1 MTRIAL
7 IVVLALTACAKKP
20 TTEEVVS
27 TVDAVDP
34 SAMRLPAN
42 PAEARTALAEN
53 FGRVYFD
60 LDSSSL
66 NPQSLAAL
74 QENAAILQRFPG
86 LLVEIQGHA
95 DERGTTDYNLALGER
110 RAEAVRKQLLT
121 SGADEAQLRVVS
133 FGEERPAE
141 DGHDES
147 VWSKNRRA
155 EFRVLSSESKVHGT
169 VD

>member
-95 DERGTTDYNLALGER
+95 DERGTTDSNLALGER
-110 RAEAVRKQLLT
+110 RAEAVRKQLLQFVVV
-121 SGADEAQLRVVS
+121 GAGPTGVEFAAELDDLLVDLLFDSLR
-133 FGEERPAE
+133 FG
-141 DGHDES
+141 
-147 VWSKNRRA
+147 
-155 EFRVLSSESKVHGT
+155 
-169 VD
+169 